1 MQDASIASSSVYLS
15 HILLEWLTE
24 AIDNVLQLDEP
35 LAGAGRL
42 KQRSFTEDKFSLF
55 LKVGVKRLHLLRT
68 IADTNE
74 RPL

>member
-1 MQDASIASSSVYLS
+1 MQASIGSSSVYLS
-15 HILLEWLTE
+15 HIFLEWLNAVVT
-24 AIDNVLQLDEP
+24 NVLQLDEP
-35 LAGAGRL
+35 LAGADKL